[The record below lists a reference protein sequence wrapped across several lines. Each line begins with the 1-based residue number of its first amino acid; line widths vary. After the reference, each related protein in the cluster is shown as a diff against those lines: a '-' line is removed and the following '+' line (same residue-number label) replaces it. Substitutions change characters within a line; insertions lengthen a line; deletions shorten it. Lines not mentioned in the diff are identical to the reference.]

1 MYLWHLS
8 CCCVCHSKASWS
20 LETITAPDL
29 LQFTDT
35 HSLRDEPERE
45 LYFLRYSVAW
55 GFLVIPDLGSNSHA
69 AKNWDGRK
77 KVHVEH
83 VGRDLIVRILETR

>member
-1 MYLWHLS
+1 
-8 CCCVCHSKASWS
+8 
-20 LETITAPDL
+20 
-29 LQFTDT
+29 
-35 HSLRDEPERE
+35 